1 MAYFDLTTEENIVF
15 NSIDDGFKKLEKHIN
30 SCYNENTLLVLDIN
44 KLRKAWNVAKYWHR
58 DERRKS
64 GELYLYH
71 PLSVCKKMFNDGI
84 MDMDALVAALLHDTI
99 EDTDYSET

>member
-1 MAYFDLTTEENIVF
+1 M
-15 NSIDDGFKKLEKHIN
+15 
-30 SCYNENTLLVLDIN
+30 LDIN
-44 KLRKAWNVAKYWHR
+44 KLRKAWKVAKYWHR
-58 DERRKS
+58 DELRKS

-99 EDTDYSET
+99 EDTDCTEEQLTEDFGSNAC

>member
-1 MAYFDLTTEENIVF
+1 MRGKLLNI
-15 NSIDDGFKKLEKHIN
+15 G
-30 SCYNENTLLVLDIN
+30 
-44 KLRKAWNVAKYWHR
+44 YWHR

-99 EDTDYSET
+99 EDTDYTEEQLTTEFGSNACELVKAVTKFEATEDPADVMTKNRLSI